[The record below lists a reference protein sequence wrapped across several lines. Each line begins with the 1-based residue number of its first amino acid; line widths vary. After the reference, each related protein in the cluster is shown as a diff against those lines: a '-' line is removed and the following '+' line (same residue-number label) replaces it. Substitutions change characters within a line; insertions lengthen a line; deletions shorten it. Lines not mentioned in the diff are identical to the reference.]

1 MKYDITYITP
11 MTATVTLEEPIRSRE
26 DIGAVTNLIAKKIGK
41 PVEVQ
46 AWEAVE
52 EPTETPE
59 TPETPENPEST
70 EEPTGTPESP
80 EES

>member
-11 MTATVTLEEPIRSRE
+11 MTATVILEEPIRSRE
-26 DIGAVTNLIAKKIGK
+26 DLVAVTNLIAKKIGK

-52 EPTETPE
+52 EPTETPD
-59 TPETPENPEST
+59 ST
-70 EEPTGTPESP
+70 EEPTGTPEST